1 MKKGMAILL
10 AVLMLSALCVP
21 AMAASDIN
29 EDEQRVLD
37 AVSVVVTSEEG
48 AEMSLYESDINQAK
62 NFLMRDEI
70 DLDKATADEI
80 IENIEE
86 CFAIVEKAGLKTEK
100 LTDMVE
106 ADRKALLA
114 AANEA
119 GAPVGVTVAY
129 DAARNK
135 VDFTYGGAVI
145 ASVDPVIKFTG
156 ADYSML
162 FVVMGAA
169 VLAVIAMAV
178 VVKKTARAK

>member
-48 AEMSLYESDINQAK
+48 AEMALYESDINQAK

-86 CFAIVEKAGLKTEK
+86 CFAIVEKAGLETEK
-100 LTDMVE
+100 LTDMAE

-119 GAPVGVTVAY
+119 GAPVAY

-135 VDFTYGGAVI
+135 VDFTYDGAVI